1 MQIRV
6 EMNQVPS
13 LGSGVLVEFF
23 EPAWGSPLVTAIIE
37 LEKLRVKE
45 LGGPVPPYIFFQL
58 KDIFHIF
65 ESLGSARIEGN
76 QTTLS
81 EFVESVILSPSKDK
95 SDDGLREIKNI
106 EKAIAFI
113 EANIDKNTIFN
124 RALISQVH
132 QILVEGLSPPPSGE
146 GSRYSGVLR
155 PVNVSISGSSHTPPD
170 QIKVPEYFDAL
181 MDFVNDDAI
190 SQNHLLVT
198 AIAHHRMAWIH
209 PFDNGNGRLI
219 RMFTYAM
226 LIKQGFQVKSGRIL
240 NPTAIFCIDR
250 DRYYEK
256 LALAD
261 SGQKDKV
268 LDWCLYVLD
277 GLRQEIE
284 KIDRLLDLS
293 YMTANILIP
302 VLEYALER
310 EHITKR
316 EYLILLAVVKS
327 PTMSI
332 KSADLEDVIGNE
344 SSVQRSRI
352 IKKLKD
358 KKMLFALKGNGR
370 VYTIGFANNYLLRGV
385 MYVLERN
392 GFIPASLNKKEDKK
406 KPRSFFD
413 KS

>member
-1 MQIRV
+1 
-6 EMNQVPS
+6 MNKSSS
-13 LGSGVLVEFF
+13 LGQLEVSVQLF
-23 EPAWGSPLVTAIIE
+23 EPTWGSSLATAIIE
-37 LEKLRVKE
+37 LEKLRIKA

-58 KDIFHIF
+58 KDIFHIL

-81 EFVESVILSPSKDK
+81 EFVESVISSPNKEKADE
-95 SDDGLREIKNI
+95 GLQEIKNI
-106 EKAIAFI
+106 ERAIDFI
-113 EANIDKNTIFN
+113 ESNIGKDTVFN
-124 RALISQVH
+124 RALISQIH
-132 QILVEGLSPPPSGE
+132 KILVEGLNLPPNGE
-146 GSRYSGVLR
+146 GSRYPGALR
-155 PVNVSISGSSHTPPD
+155 PINVTISGSNHVPPD
-170 QIKVPEYFDAL
+170 QIKVPDYFDAL
-181 MDFVNDDAI
+181 MDFVNKETI
-190 SQNHLLVT
+190 SQNHLLIT

-261 SGQKDKV
+261 SGEKEGV
-268 LDWCLYVLD
+268 LDWCLYVLE

-284 KIDRLLDLS
+284 KIDKLLDLS
-293 YMTANILIP
+293 YMTINILIP
-302 VLEYALER
+302 VLDYALER

-316 EYLILLAVVKS
+316 EYSILLAVVKS

-332 KSADLEDVIGNE
+332 KSADLEGVIGSE

-352 IKKLKD
+352 IKRLKD
-358 KKMLFALKGNGR
+358 KKMLFPLKGNGR

-385 MYVLERN
+385 MDVLERN
-392 GFIPASLNKKEDKK
+392 GFIPAFLSRKT
-406 KPRSFFD
+406 S
-413 KS
+413 S